1 MTTARLFTTIT
12 VLLAVIMGLTACGD
26 DEPAEGPSPSLT
38 VIARDFSFEPD
49 GYVIPAGAEVPITLD
64 NQGEQAHTWV
74 ILSSEISSEE
84 EYSPDLAIYSIEAPP
99 GASESGTIPPLDPGT
114 YQVICNLQGH
124 LTSGMVAELEVVE

>member
-12 VLLAVIMGLTACGD
+12 VLLAMMISLTGCGD
-26 DEPAEGPSPSLT
+26 DETAEGPFSSLDVT
-38 VIARDFSFEPD
+38 ARDFSFEPD
-49 GYVIPAGAEVPITLD
+49 SYVIPAGTEVPITLD

-84 EYSPDLAIYSIEAPP
+84 EFSQDLVNYSIEAPP

-114 YQVICNLQGH
+114 YQVICSLQGH
-124 LTSGMVAELEVVE
+124 FTSGMVAELEVVE